1 VSEAV
6 SKRESYAVRPERIL
20 IVGGGIAGLTA
31 AIAMR
36 AHGFEPELVERAP
49 AWRTI
54 GLGITLQPN
63 AMRLLRELGVGT
75 QIERAGAVV
84 RRFRYLTHEGR
95 PLAEIDLTQLC
106 GGGDHLITLE
116 RAVLQNVLLSALAG
130 ARSRLGVTVASLRI
144 GDALVSV
151 EFSDGG
157 SSDYDLVVGADG
169 IASTVRAIA
178 FGDFVPRYCGQT
190 ALRAL
195 APIQS
200 SGEGEVQ
207 FWLGEGCFFGTY
219 PIGSGRTYGA
229 GYVAEPLDNE
239 PVEGRLARLRE
250 RYRAF
255 GQPVQSFFAALK
267 RDDQIHCGAVESL
280 ELPEWRV
287 GRVLLIGDAA
297 HASSPMMGQGGCMA
311 FEDAA
316 VLAEL
321 LDSSPTIDAALDAY
335 TPRRRPRVDWVQAQ
349 SDAAGKAV
357 FLPAAVRDAVI
368 RERGAQTFRD
378 RYAPLLPRP

>member
-6 SKRESYAVRPERIL
+6 SKRDSRAVRPERIL

-36 AHGFEPELVERAP
+36 ARGFEPELVERAP
-49 AWRTI
+49 AWRTV

-63 AMRLLRELGVGT
+63 AIRLLRELGVAAE
-75 QIERAGAVV
+75 IERAGAVV
-84 RRFRYLTHEGR
+84 RRFRYLTHEGNV
-95 PLAEIDLTQLC
+95 LAEIDLAQLW
-106 GGGDHLITLE
+106 GSDHGITLE
-116 RAVLQNVLLSALAG
+116 RGALQNALLSALAG
-130 ARSRLGVTVASLRI
+130 ARTRLGVAVTSLRN
-144 GDALVSV
+144 GGARVSV

-157 SSDYDLVVGADG
+157 RGDYDLVVGADG
-169 IASTVRAIA
+169 IGSTARAIA

-200 SGEGEVQ
+200 SGEGEIQ

-219 PIGSGRTYGA
+219 PIGAGRTYGA
-229 GYVAEPLDNE
+229 GYIAEPRNHE
-239 PVEGRLARLRE
+239 RVEGRLARLRE
-250 RYRAF
+250 RYGAF
-255 GQPVQSFFAALK
+255 GGPVQRFFAALK
-267 RDDQIHCGAVESL
+267 RDDQIHCAAVESL
-280 ELPEWRV
+280 ELPEWRA

-311 FEDAA
+311 IEDAA

-321 LDSSPTIDAALDAY
+321 LDSSPTIDSALDAY
-335 TPRRRPRVDWVQAQ
+335 APRRRPRVDWVQAQ
-349 SDAAGKAV
+349 SDAQGKAV

-368 RERGAQTFRD
+368 RERGAQAFRD
-378 RYAPLLPRP
+378 RYAPLLPPP